1 MRLLHHGELIRDA
14 GHCESIGCHI
24 LAGWKAVYEDK
35 TYSYLCDHHMTT
47 LAQTTRRARGGE
59 REARIAEHH
68 KLAAEISDTLGD
80 VFES

>member
-47 LAQTTRRARGGE
+47 LAQTTRRARKGHGDDAKPGG
-59 REARIAEHH
+59 RYALDEHGY
-68 KLAAEISDTLGD
+68 LAVPLRKE
-80 VFES
+80 